1 MSLVRILIADDHP
14 FMRTGLR
21 HVLDEHAEFHVIG
34 EADDGRQA
42 VEMAQREKPDV
53 VILDIGMPNL
63 NGIEAARE
71 ICASSPGAGII
82 VLSMH
87 SDEAYVLRALKAGAR
102 AYLLKQSAEADLI
115 GAVKAVSQGKS
126 FFSPMISQMLLE
138 DYMRQVRDRDVE
150 DTYELLTPREREI
163 LQMVAEGKSNKDIA
177 NQLKL
182 SVYTVE
188 THRGNMME
196 KLSLHTV
203 PELILYA
210 VRKGVIS

>member
-1 MSLVRILIADDHP
+1 
-14 FMRTGLR
+14 MRTGLR
-21 HVLDEHAEFHVIG
+21 HVLDEHAEFRVIG
-34 EADDGRQA
+34 EAADGREA
-42 VEMAQREKPDV
+42 VEIAHREKPDV
-53 VILDIGMPNL
+53 VILDVGMPNL

-71 ICASSPGAGII
+71 ICTSSPGARII

-210 VRKGVIS
+210 VRKGIIS